1 MPSFNPYLRSKINQ
15 MSQIK
20 PIPYN
25 EFERLLALSEFDLDY
40 TELDH
45 TFSDLTALAAKVAG
59 TDISLVNLIDSYTQ
73 WSASSFGINIKQV
86 PREDS
91 VCQYTILSDNKKG
104 FEVKDLSSDDR
115 FKNLCYVTQTPS
127 LKYYY

>member
-1 MPSFNPYLRSKINQ
+1 

-45 TFSDLTALAAKVAG
+45 TFSDLTTLAAKVAG
-59 TDISLVNLIDSYTQ
+59 TDISLINLIDSFTQ
-73 WSASSFGINIKQV
+73 WSASSFGMDIQQI
-86 PREDS
+86 PGEES
-91 VCQYTILSDNKKG
+91 VSQHTILPENKQG
-104 FEVKDLSSDDR
+104 FEVKIFQPML
-115 FKNLCYVTQTPS
+115 V
-127 LKYYY
+127 LKISAM